1 MAVPPPGPK
10 EKEVGAPKEEGGA
23 AAAAPKPK
31 ETAAPADDPAP
42 SAGFGSVKEDAG
54 GGAESR
60 AAMLDAGENGGA
72 PVAAASALPKS
83 GLGPAAREEPIATVA
98 VGARE
103 AVPSLQRGCSAPAVR
118 DTVDP
123 PTGGMP
129 VKLKE
134 EAVAEA
140 VEAKL
145 PASDVPAVVAAAAAA
160 VGSGTDDSADLPVP
174 KPPPSELGSSGSAV
188 PAALKKAGSSSSSS
202 SSVPERSC
210 HFFIDD
216 LHASSRE
223 KGGGVLAGR
232 GRGWRFRNGR
242 IHLSNTVFYYMAGSN
257 LLSLSHSPQ
266 GTRSHNGHTTSIP
279 SFSFVP
285 PFRGRRPPFFFING
299 PEIH

>member
-103 AVPSLQRGCSAPAVR
+103 AAPSLERGCAAPAVR
-118 DTVDP
+118 ETVAP

-129 VKLKE
+129 AKLKE

-145 PASDVPAVVAAAAAA
+145 PASDVPTVAAAEAATA
-160 VGSGTDDSADLPVP
+160 VGSGADDSADLPVP
-174 KPPPSELGSSGSAV
+174 KPPPSKPGSSDGAV
-188 PAALKKAGSSSSSS
+188 LAALKKAGSSSSSS

-210 HFFIDD
+210 HFFIDE
-216 LHASSRE
+216 LHASSRGKRACWWAE
-223 KGGGVLAGR
+223 EEGSSGT
-232 GRGWRFRNGR
+232 
-242 IHLSNTVFYYMAGSN
+242 NTSEC
-257 LLSLSHSPQ
+257 
-266 GTRSHNGHTTSIP
+266 TSK
-279 SFSFVP
+279 V
-285 PFRGRRPPFFFING
+285 
-299 PEIH
+299 

>member
-1 MAVPPPGPK
+1 MWVKQLFFIPEEDDDDAAAAAEAAPPPGAPGPK
-10 EKEVGAPKEEGGA
+10 EKEEGGAEEDGAA

-31 ETAAPADDPAP
+31 GTAAPADDPAP
-42 SAGFGSVKEDAG
+42 SAGFGSVKEVAG

-72 PVAAASALPKS
+72 PVAAASALSKS
-83 GLGPAAREEPIATVA
+83 GLGPAAREEPIAPVA
-98 VGARE
+98 LVAWPPE
-103 AVPSLQRGCSAPAVR
+103 AVPSLQRGCSVPAER
-118 DTVDP
+118 EAVDP
-123 PTGGMP
+123 PRGGMP

-174 KPPPSELGSSGSAV
+174 KPPPPSKLGSSDGAV
-188 PAALKKAGSSSSSS
+188 PAAPKAGSSSSSS

-216 LHASSRE
+216 LHASSRGKRGGHACYRA
-223 KGGGVLAGR
+223 KGEGSGCTDAS
-232 GRGWRFRNGR
+232 R
-242 IHLSNTVFYYMAGSN
+242 IQRYNIKGAVKQWA
-257 LLSLSHSPQ
+257 
-266 GTRSHNGHTTSIP
+266 
-279 SFSFVP
+279 
-285 PFRGRRPPFFFING
+285 
-299 PEIH
+299 